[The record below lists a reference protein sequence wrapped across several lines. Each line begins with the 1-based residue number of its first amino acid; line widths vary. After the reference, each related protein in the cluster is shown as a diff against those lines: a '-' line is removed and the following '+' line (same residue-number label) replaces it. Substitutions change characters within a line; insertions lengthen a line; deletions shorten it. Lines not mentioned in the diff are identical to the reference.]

1 MLLTNGLGVYMFF
14 GLFWVCMLGSIMPVV
29 FVACQRM
36 LPNSETIINSFLP
49 LIWRNLAVYRLP
61 KKRRSFDPQTR
72 FAPNCGV
79 YTLFVGSPL
88 ELQ

>member
-1 MLLTNGLGVYMFF
+1 
-14 GLFWVCMLGSIMPVV
+14 MLGSIMPAV

-61 KKRRSFDPQTR
+61 KKGGALTPKLDLPLT
-72 FAPNCGV
+72 
-79 YTLFVGSPL
+79 VGYIRYL
-88 ELQ
+88 